1 MVEQV
6 IPHNFIDVFLLCVF
20 VGGGGAPFWDKHTQI
35 THKHSDPLATAKSFK
50 HEKHDIDH
58 IDGFYQTDYA

>member
-6 IPHNFIDVFLLCVF
+6 IPHNFTDVFLLCVF

-35 THKHSDPLATAKSFK
+35 THKHSDPLATV
-50 HEKHDIDH
+50 
-58 IDGFYQTDYA
+58 